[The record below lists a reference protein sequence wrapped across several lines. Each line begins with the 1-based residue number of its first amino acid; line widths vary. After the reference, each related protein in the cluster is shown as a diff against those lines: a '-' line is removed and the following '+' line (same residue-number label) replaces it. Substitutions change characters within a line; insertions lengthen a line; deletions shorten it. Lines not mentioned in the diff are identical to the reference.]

1 MIKIATTV
9 SHDNTKSHTIEG
21 LTDAQLS
28 ALGDLLFEGQRGF
41 SDDRRAL
48 ADQLIDLIEDV
59 EGDAAPTDLMAPSAL
74 PATL

>member
-1 MIKIATTV
+1 MIKITTTV

-59 EGDAAPTDLMAPSAL
+59 EGVS
-74 PATL
+74 PATADLSAAA